1 MIYCATLFIILA
13 MLIMLLNFFSTSNF
27 LSKIV
32 CLNSIVSYIVIL
44 TAFLAVVQKYQY
56 YLDLSIVYALLGGV
70 TSIGFLKYLTS
81 TKQK

>member
-1 MIYCATLFIILA
+1 MIYCTTLFIILA
-13 MLIMLLNFFSTSNF
+13 MLIMLLNFFRTKNF

-44 TAFLAVVQKYQY
+44 TAFLAVVKKYPY

-70 TSIGFLKYLTS
+70 TSIGFLKYCIS
-81 TKQK
+81 TNQK